1 MNSSWSFVRILAKRA
16 RCQEFNK
23 AKRTIIPFMEW
34 YYAVGGE
41 RKGPVGEEEFQR
53 LIQQGAVTSQTL
65 VWREGMTDWQ
75 PHGGATPPPMP
86 GNATG
91 GGVVCAG
98 CRGIFPGSEVVS
110 VGAGLYCGACKP
122 LALQRIR
129 EGESGTTAAEA
140 TRKEHLKHE
149 ASVKSIGFLYYLG
162 GAAVLLIAIGMLSR
176 MGGVRGTSAGAAGP
190 IFMSILLLIL
200 GAGQLWV
207 GTGLRGLRKWARIP
221 TGILSGIGLLGFPLG
236 TIINAY
242 ILYLIFSEKGKTVFS
257 DEYQTVMEQTPHIKY
272 RTSIIVWILLALVV
286 GLIALGLI
294 AAFFSKRG

>member
-1 MNSSWSFVRILAKRA
+1 
-16 RCQEFNK
+16 
-23 AKRTIIPFMEW
+23 MEW

-65 VWREGMTDWQ
+65 VWREGMADWQ
-75 PHGGATPPPMP
+75 PYGGSTSSPMP
-86 GNATG
+86 GNATS

-98 CRGIFPGSEVVS
+98 CRGVFPGTEVVS
-110 VGAGLYCGACKP
+110 VAGGLYCSACKP

-140 TRKEHLKHE
+140 MRKEHLKHE

-162 GAAVLLIAIGMLSR
+162 GVA
-176 MGGVRGTSAGAAGP
+176 
-190 IFMSILLLIL
+190 LLLIGIGTVIGIGAGGGGRGEPVVAILMSAFLLVL

-207 GTGLRGLRKWARIP
+207 GTGLRRLRKWARIP
-221 TGILSGIGLLGFPLG
+221 TGILSGIGLLAFPLG

-257 DEYQTVMEQTPHIKY
+257 VEYQAVIEQTPHIKY
-272 RTSIIVWILLALVV
+272 HTSIVIWILLGLVV
-286 GLIALGLI
+286 ALIAFGLI
-294 AAFFSKRG
+294 AAFVARR